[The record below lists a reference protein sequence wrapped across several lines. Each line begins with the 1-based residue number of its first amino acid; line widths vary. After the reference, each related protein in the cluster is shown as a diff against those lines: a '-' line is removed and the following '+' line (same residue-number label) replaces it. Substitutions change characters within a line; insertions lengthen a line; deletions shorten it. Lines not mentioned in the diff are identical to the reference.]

1 MLSIDKPKFLELY
14 KGKKI
19 VDNIDLFY
27 SKPKNNDDLVKN
39 YLISKLWRLNNL
51 YTIIDKYGNKVRFV
65 MNLSQHRV
73 YAAKLHHPRLIILK
87 SRQQGISTFWL
98 IDFFDDLCFRKN
110 LSIGLMAQGQ
120 DEAST
125 LLERVKLLWDEFP
138 LSTKQLLGLS
148 VVEDNTKRLSLST
161 GSKIFV
167 RTSFRST
174 TLQRL
179 HISEM
184 GKIANNYPKKAKE
197 TKTGTLQTIAAGN
210 PVVIES
216 TAEGDN
222 MFKTD
227 WEKAVTNVNALSPK
241 DFYPVFLSW
250 LDDPTCVES
259 MPQVIDDKTAK
270 YFEKIE
276 LELNRVISLEQKN
289 FWVMQYRELGD
300 EIYQEYPSTEEEAFM
315 VNRAGAYYAH
325 KYLTQVVKQKRIVY
339 DLYDKNLDVQIAADL
354 GMDDTMVITVFQDY
368 NDSTR
373 IIDEV
378 YGNGEDIKYY
388 CDELKE
394 KEYYPQLNHIILPH
408 DAEVKELTSGL
419 TRKEAFENE
428 IPQAYITVL
437 AKVSVQDGI
446 NAVRDLLSRL
456 WIDAKCTYIMKCLM
470 NYTKEWDD
478 KRQVWKNKPL
488 HDESS
493 NGADSIRYLALG
505 RLTTVLGRKTGQ
517 KRPRGYDV

>member
-1 MLSIDKPKFLELY
+1 MLAIDKPKFLSLY
-14 KGKKI
+14 ENKPI
-19 VDNIDLFY
+19 INNIDLFY
-27 SKPKNNDDLVKN
+27 NTPKNNDELIKD

-51 YTIIDKYGNKVRFV
+51 YTIIDKHGNKVRFV

-73 YAAKLHHPRLIILK
+73 YAALLYHPRLIILK

-98 IDFFDDLCFRKN
+98 VDFFDDLCFKKN

-138 LSTKQLLGLS
+138 ITIKQLLGLS
-148 VVEDNTKRLSLST
+148 VVEDNTKRLALST

-222 MFKTD
+222 MFKSMWD
-227 WEKAVTNVNALSPK
+227 QSITNVNEISSK

-250 LDDPTCVES
+250 LDDPTCVEEKE
-259 MPQVIDDKTAK
+259 QFIDDKAFK

-276 LELNRVISLEQKN
+276 AELNRVLTPQQKN

-300 EIYQEYPSTEEEAFM
+300 DIYQEYPSTEEEAFM
-315 VNRAGAYYAH
+315 VNREGAYYAH
-325 KYLTQVVKQKRIVY
+325 KYLVHVIKQKRVVE
-339 DLYDKNLDVQIAADL
+339 NLFDRNLEVQIAVDL
-354 GMDDTMVITVFQDY
+354 GMHDTMVLTVFQDY

-378 YGNGEDIKYY
+378 YDNGEDVKYY
-388 CDELKE
+388 CDILKE
-394 KEYYPQLNHIILPH
+394 KPYYLNITHIILPH
-408 DAEVKELTSGL
+408 DAQVKEMTSGI
-419 TRKEAFENE
+419 TRHEAFELEMPN
-428 IPQAYITVL
+428 AYCTIL
-437 AKVSVQDGI
+437 PKISIADGI
-446 NAVRDLLSRL
+446 NAVRDLLNRL
-456 WIDAKCTYIMKCLM
+456 WIDKRCTYLRSCFL
-470 NYTKEWDD
+470 NYTKEFDE
-478 KRQVWKNKPL
+478 KHNRWKNKPL
-488 HDESS
+488 HNEYS
-493 NGADSIRYLALG
+493 NGADSVRYVALG
-505 RLTTVLGRKTGQ
+505 RLTTILHK
-517 KRPRGYDV
+517 PRSKKISGFDI